1 MGKLLNGATLVLI
14 IDLVFVPVQSG
25 KTHSQQPRKSAS
37 FTNSIMPVK
46 KKLMAR
52 VESHLLSDSEE
63 EAILK
68 MISIGKKPNTS
79 GTTRTRSKG
88 RSDEIFALIE
98 KVVAIGAEIR
108 FSNDSDLNLETNT
121 EWFSPKNQKEIRL
134 EVRTFELHFLSMFLK
149 IILIISIPL

>member
-1 MGKLLNGATLVLI
+1 
-14 IDLVFVPVQSG
+14 
-25 KTHSQQPRKSAS
+25 
-37 FTNSIMPVK
+37 
-46 KKLMAR
+46 MAR

-68 MISIGKKPNTS
+68 MISIGKKPNAS
-79 GTTRTRSKG
+79 GTTRTRSKSG

-108 FSNDSDLNLETNT
+108 FSNDSDLNLETDT

-134 EVRTFELHFLSMFLK
+134 EVRTFELQFLFIFLNA
-149 IILIISIPL
+149 ILINSIPLSSSWLDANLQ